1 MVPESIRSRVPKPVR
16 HKILPRYRIIN
27 GVVVD
32 YLDWVLG
39 RKGRFTPPRHLV
51 QAAGI
56 GGSSAAEFKE
66 LGQKQLRYCVELAS
80 LNPRET
86 VLEVG
91 CGIGRLAAAL
101 TKYLNQTGRYEGFDI
116 GAVGIGWCQSRITPE
131 YPNFR
136 FRLVDVY
143 NRDYNPKGRY
153 EPSDYKFPYDS
164 ESFDLVFAYSV
175 FTHMIPEDFEHYLSE
190 ISRVMKTN
198 GRSAISFLLINSE
211 SARLIDSGQ
220 SVIDLRYQMG
230 PSRVFDKNLPE
241 STIGFEEEYVRKIY
255 SRYGLDIVEPIRFG
269 YWPGREGLL
278 EAQDIIIARKTRRVR
293 IGTPSSLS

>member
-1 MVPESIRSRVPKPVR
+1 
-16 HKILPRYRIIN
+16 
-27 GVVVD
+27 
-32 YLDWVLG
+32 
-39 RKGRFTPPRHLV
+39 
-51 QAAGI
+51 
-56 GGSSAAEFKE
+56 
-66 LGQKQLRYCVELAS
+66 
-80 LNPRET
+80 
-86 VLEVG
+86 
-91 CGIGRLAAAL
+91 
-101 TKYLNQTGRYEGFDI
+101 
-116 GAVGIGWCQSRITPE
+116 
-131 YPNFR
+131 
-136 FRLVDVY
+136 VY